1 MATCVNDRV
10 KVVGGKF
17 EGQSGVVTKLNGV
30 KQCTVDLGVAGIHR
44 LALTSVQAVLE
55 HPGVLEDTK
64 PQRALP
70 SVIGMPSGN
79 DNIVIIINKSEQKNN
94 VGDVTKK
101 MAAIDLKTAPNF
113 AHGGRGAE
121 GKWIRKDYEDWLRKK
136 DVSQATIEKMNVPN
150 LRKEIFKMC
159 EK

>member
-55 HPGVLEDTK
+55 HPGVPEDTK
-64 PQRALP
+64 PQPALP
-70 SVIGMPSGN
+70 GGVNNNGN
-79 DNIVIIINKSEQKNN
+79 DNIVINIYN
-94 VGDVTKK
+94 VTKK